1 MRLHFD
7 FYPNPLLTTVHNYI
21 GSLMTVRSAISLRLE
36 LILVSPDGR
45 GASHALQ
52 LARDVIGDVL
62 VHSVAEDSAVMLVFG
77 QDFCSG
83 GLGAGEG

>member
-1 MRLHFD
+1 MG
-7 FYPNPLLTTVHNYI
+7 N
-21 GSLMTVRSAISLRLE
+21 LMTVRRAVSLRLE

-62 VHSVAEDSAVMLVFG
+62 IHSVAGDSAVVLVFG
-77 QDFCSG
+77 QDVCSG
-83 GLGAGEG
+83 GLGAGVG